1 MTKIRATDRHAGQ
14 ATASRIGRAN
24 DRWAIRAYRQTS
36 VVLFAAL
43 MTACV
48 VEPAAQPEPAPS
60 PSPSP
65 APVPAP
71 EPQPPA
77 EPAVPLQQL
86 RDIDLNL
93 YMYPGHWSLIDG
105 SDDKCEGTVRRWGYH
120 VGKTVAL
127 VGPDG
132 NQLAAANVP
141 EGRVGVVADNLETD
155 LCLFEFTFE
164 NVPEVATYRV
174 QEPDGQLAIL
184 TWSINQVRND
194 GWSMFMNYGN
204 S

>member
-1 MTKIRATDRHAGQ
+1 MAKIRAIDIHVDQ
-14 ATASRIGRAN
+14 AAARPIRRAN
-24 DRWAIRAYRQTS
+24 NRWAGRAYRQAS

-43 MTACV
+43 MTSCV
-48 VEPAAQPEPAPS
+48 AEPAAQPEPA
-60 PSPSP
+60 PSP

-77 EPAVPLQQL
+77 EPAVPLPQL

-93 YMYPGHWSLIDG
+93 YMYPGHWSLIEG
-105 SDDKCEGTVRRWGYH
+105 SADKCEGTVRRWGYH

-132 NQLAAANVP
+132 NHLAAANVP
-141 EGRVGVVADNLETD
+141 EGRVGVLADNPETD
-155 LCLFEFTFE
+155 LCLFEFTFAD
-164 NVPEVATYRV
+164 VPEVATYRI
-174 QEPDGQLAIL
+174 QEPDGNLAIL
-184 TWSINQVRND
+184 TWSLNQIRSD
-194 GWSMFMNYGN
+194 GWAMFMHYGN